1 MVANKLRCVL
11 SEEEAAA
18 YLSLSAGHL
27 RRMRSQGRSPE
38 YIRLGE
44 RRIGYRQLDL
54 DAWVSSRVSGATQ
67 PMAA

>member
-1 MVANKLRCVL
+1 MVVSKLRCVL

-44 RRIGYRQLDL
+44 RRIGYRLSDL
-54 DAWVSSRVSGATQ
+54 DAFVSSRASGAAQ
-67 PMAA
+67 PVAA